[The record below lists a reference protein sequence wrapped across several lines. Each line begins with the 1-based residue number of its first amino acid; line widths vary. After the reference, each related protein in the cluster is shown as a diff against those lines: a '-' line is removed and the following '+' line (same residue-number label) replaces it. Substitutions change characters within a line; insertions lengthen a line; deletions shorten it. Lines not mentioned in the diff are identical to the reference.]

1 MRAYRLANRL
11 LPLLLAAL
19 CLTPALAQRRENM
32 DIDVQLLQK
41 LQIAN
46 VAIANLYV
54 DSVDQG
60 RLVEDAINGML
71 KNLDPHS
78 SYSNAEETRKM
89 NEPLEGN
96 FEGIGVQFNMLE
108 DTLVVVQT
116 VSKGPSEKVGIL
128 SGDRIVS
135 VDGEPIAGVKMDRDS
150 IMRKLRGPKDTEVM
164 LGVVRRGVDHVL
176 TFRVVRDKIPV
187 NTLDAA
193 YMIAPGV
200 GYVHLDRFGATT
212 ADELHDKIKELKK
225 EGMRDL
231 ILDLEMNG
239 GGYLG
244 AAISVANEFL
254 QPDELI
260 VYTEGRN
267 SPNSSF
273 RAKGGGLFTEGRL
286 VVLVDEYTASAAEIV
301 SGAVQDH
308 DRGTIVGR
316 RTFGKGLVQRPIELP
331 DGSMI
336 RLTVSHYYTP
346 SGRCI
351 QKPYTKGKKDDYD
364 QDMENR
370 YVHGELTCIDSI
382 HLDSAKVYRTLR
394 EGRTVYGGGGIMPD
408 VFVPLDTT
416 TYTPYLRAIR
426 RNNLITELMLRY
438 VDAHRAELQRK
449 YKKFETFQES
459 FEVPQE
465 LVDSILSQAK
475 RKKIEPKDSTE
486 LEKTL
491 PDLRFLMKSL
501 IAYNAW
507 DRNEYFRMINTR
519 NDIVRKALEILSEES
534 GQHAEAAGK
543 PDDKPVTAQQ

>member
-1 MRAYRLANRL
+1 MKPYRHTRNWL
-11 LPLLLAAL
+11 LLLLAAL
-19 CLTPALAQRRENM
+19 AGMPALAQRRENL
-32 DIDVQLLQK
+32 DINMQLLQK

-46 VAIANLYV
+46 MAIANLYV

-60 RLVEDAINGML
+60 RLVEDAITGML

-108 DTLVVVQT
+108 DTLVVIQT

-128 SGDRIVS
+128 AGDRIVS

-150 IMRKLRGPKDTEVM
+150 IMRKLRGPKDTKVV
-164 LGVVRRGVDHVL
+164 LGVVRRGVDRVL
-176 TFRVVRDKIPV
+176 SFRVVRDKIPV

-212 ADELHDKIKELKK
+212 ADELHEKLKQLKK
-225 EGMRDL
+225 DGMRDL
-231 ILDLEMNG
+231 ILDLELNG

-244 AAISVANEFL
+244 AAVSVANEFL
-254 QPDELI
+254 QPDELV

-267 SPNSSF
+267 SPSSSF

-286 VVLVDEYTASAAEIV
+286 VILVDEYTASAAEIV

-308 DRGTIVGR
+308 DRGIIVGR

-370 YVHGELTCIDSI
+370 YVHGELTCLDSI
-382 HLDSAKVYRTLR
+382 RLDSTKVYRTLR

-408 VFVPLDTT
+408 VFVPLDTAA
-416 TYTPYLRAIR
+416 YTPYLRAIR
-426 RNNLITELMLRY
+426 RNNIITDLTLRY
-438 VDAHRAELQRK
+438 VDANRTQLLRK
-449 YKKFETFQES
+449 YKDFDSFQKGFEA
-459 FEVPQE
+459 PQE
-465 LVDSILSQAK
+465 LVDSVLAQAK
-475 RKKIEPKDSTE
+475 RRKIEPKDSAE
-486 LEKTL
+486 LEQTL
-491 PDLRFLMKSL
+491 PDLRFIVKSL
-501 IAYNAW
+501 VAYNAW
-507 DRNEYFRMINTR
+507 DRNEYFRIINTR
-519 NDIVRKALEILSEES
+519 NNIVLKALELLADE
-534 GQHAEAAGK
+534 QKLRPEAAR
-543 PDDKPVTAQQ
+543 

>member
-1 MRAYRLANRL
+1 MKPYRHTRNWL
-11 LPLLLAAL
+11 LLLLAAL
-19 CLTPALAQRRENM
+19 AGMPALAQRRENL
-32 DIDVQLLQK
+32 DINMQLLQK

-46 VAIANLYV
+46 MAIANLYV

-60 RLVEDAINGML
+60 RLVEDAITGML

-108 DTLVVVQT
+108 DTLVVIQT

-128 SGDRIVS
+128 AGDRIVS

-150 IMRKLRGPKDTEVM
+150 IMRKLRGPKDTKVV

-176 TFRVVRDKIPV
+176 SFRVTRDKIPV

-193 YMIAPGV
+193 YMIAPGI

-212 ADELHDKIKELKK
+212 ADELHEKLKLLKK

-231 ILDLEMNG
+231 ILDLELNG

-254 QPDELI
+254 QPDELV

-267 SPNSSF
+267 SPSSSF

-308 DRGTIVGR
+308 DRGIIVGR

-370 YVHGELTCIDSI
+370 YVHGELTCLDSI
-382 HLDSAKVYRTLR
+382 HLDSTKVYRTLR

-408 VFVPLDTT
+408 VFVPLDTAA
-416 TYTPYLRAIR
+416 YTPYLRAIR
-426 RNNLITELMLRY
+426 RNNIITDLTLRY
-438 VDAHRAELQRK
+438 VDANRTQLLRK
-449 YKKFETFQES
+449 YKDFDSFQKGFEA
-459 FEVPQE
+459 PQE
-465 LVDSILSQAK
+465 LVDSVLAQAK
-475 RKKIEPKDSTE
+475 RRKIEPKDSAE
-486 LEKTL
+486 LEQTL
-491 PDLRFLMKSL
+491 PDLRFIVKSL
-501 IAYNAW
+501 VAYNAW
-507 DRNEYFRMINTR
+507 DRNEYFRIINTR
-519 NDIVRKALEILSEES
+519 NNIVLKALELLADEQKLWS
-534 GQHAEAAGK
+534 EAAR
-543 PDDKPVTAQQ
+543 